1 MHVQTFCCKRKE
13 QLFTE
18 AYHEGLD
25 SNSTK
30 LQLVFNFLDFCE
42 RLSNANLAEAY

>member
-1 MHVQTFCCKRKE
+1 MHVQTFFCKRKE
-13 QLFTE
+13 QLFNE
-18 AYHEGLD
+18 AYHEGFD